1 MRVMKLPIDEIQI
14 PNIYERI
21 YNERDIS
28 ELINALTEDK
38 NDYTPIVIDTN
49 NNVIAGVDTVRAFA
63 QLHDNGVKGFEKIKA
78 TKHDCSNDDEI
89 IVEIIKNYNYRDC
102 SKDEICKA
110 VYMYYESYRKA
121 YPKGHDMYLTGKQL
135 LPYLPSIFA
144 IKKEE
149 SKGLLSGK
157 CYEDYIMTGRKI
169 WELEEQGRIEDLEC
183 LYVLLNNVSVS
194 TVRHNGFLNQID
206 TWTDEI
212 RDDIRK
218 SYASKGEFY
227 RRIHRI
233 NQKCTN
239 IANNSPQET
248 KSIQDYIDDL
258 HDEERDR
265 SLNDV
270 DLAHVVI
277 DNIRSAFI
285 SVKNTVEEEQKP
297 RITIQS
303 KQIACQVIDELK
315 QIMEYITSYFE
326 L

>member
-1 MRVMKLPIDEIQI
+1 
-14 PNIYERI
+14 
-21 YNERDIS
+21 
-28 ELINALTEDK
+28 
-38 NDYTPIVIDTN
+38 
-49 NNVIAGVDTVRAFA
+49 
-63 QLHDNGVKGFEKIKA
+63 
-78 TKHDCSNDDEI
+78 
-89 IVEIIKNYNYRDC
+89 
-102 SKDEICKA
+102 
-110 VYMYYESYRKA
+110 MYYESYRKA

-135 LPYLPSIFA
+135 LPYLPNIFA

-194 TVRHNGFLNQID
+194 TIRHNGFLTQID

-239 IANNSPQET
+239 VANNSPQET

-303 KQIACQVIDELK
+303 KQIACQAIDELK